1 VNSLNSAGSRRFGSY
16 TQFTET
22 KGMQGNNTV
31 AKAMTEAWERIKLNE
46 KQEAMAE
53 TERAAF
59 AALARQLGRPV
70 EQMRR

>member
-1 VNSLNSAGSRRFGSY
+1 
-16 TQFTET
+16 
-22 KGMQGNNTV
+22 MQGNNTV

-53 TERAAF
+53 TEREAF